1 MPKPFLYI
9 KTPATSTQAIVENV
23 SPALRNE
30 IEALVSKHQ
39 RMVEDW
45 TYDGLTVSTKWGF
58 TKFHTA
64 DSPRLL
70 NLVQLK
76 SLRDHLTERIEA
88 AEASS

>member
-9 KTPATSTQAIVENV
+9 KTPATSTQAVVENV

-45 TYDGLTVSTKWGF
+45 TYDCLTVSTHRRS
-58 TKFHTA
+58 TKFDVA
-64 DSPRLL
+64 DYSLLL
-70 NLVQLK
+70 NLDRLE